1 MKKDKLITIR
11 VNELVR
17 EKFNQW
23 CNQQGLSA
31 SEFLS
36 NIIDDCV
43 SDNYLISSNNKD
55 KSQKVARQKL
65 IALEAKI
72 ADLSSQVASFT
83 LISQEGATLTESASQ
98 QVQPYFDIANKVGV
112 LEKQIEN
119 ILGQGNSISNLIENK
134 LDKND
139 LDGLI
144 QSKIDSVLQLNSL
157 SQKLD
162 DKLDTHQV
170 EILVQSKIDS
180 IFDFDSL
187 LEMIDNKL
195 DKKELKALL
204 KSQVK
209 SILSE
214 SNLLKQIDSK
224 LNNTIDKQEVE
235 TLVKSLINS
244 TLSESNLLKQID
256 SKLNNTID
264 KQEVETLVKSLVNS
278 TFNQD
283 SLLKV
288 IDKMIDDKLR
298 EVEAKVTNLTT
309 DYNHLS
315 LAIDSYI
322 DKDTIFQLLD
332 QKVDA
337 LPKDFPLLNKTETLS
352 DKKLTNQVSSTFEVT
367 EEVSI
372 DNIEDGLQS
381 ENDLQIIEK
390 IYLEPKISQQVN
402 PEKEVTMEL
411 EGEKSIAKAIDDF
424 DDTEKQIPLA
434 FQQLSL
440 GEIKVTVL
448 AKSLGINRTKL
459 QRVAE
464 AIEGGKQPQN
474 DFFPQLWDYVKLES
488 IKNEDT
494 KGKVVRVWTKI
505 K

>member
-1 MKKDKLITIR
+1 MMKKDKLITIR
-11 VNELVR
+11 VNEHIR
-17 EKFNQW
+17 DQFNQW
-23 CNQQGLSA
+23 CNEQGLSV

-36 NIIDDCV
+36 NIIEDCA
-43 SDNYLISSNNKD
+43 SGNYEMSSNNKD
-55 KSQKVARQKL
+55 KSQKIARQKL

-72 ADLSSQVASFT
+72 EDLSSQLASFT
-83 LISQEGATLTESASQ
+83 AVSQEGATLTEFATQ
-98 QVQPYFDIANKVGV
+98 QVQPSFDIANKVGV

-119 ILGQGNSISNLIENK
+119 ILSEGNSISNLIESK
-134 LDKND
+134 LDKNE
-139 LDGLI
+139 LEPLVK
-144 QSKIDSVLQLNSL
+144 SKIDSVLSL
-157 SQKLD
+157 DKLLEKLD

-180 IFDFDSL
+180 IFDFNSL
-187 LEMIDNKL
+187 LETIDNKL
-195 DKKELKALL
+195 DKKELKALV

-209 SILSE
+209 STLTE

-224 LNNTIDKQEVE
+224 LDKQEVE
-235 TLVKSLINS
+235 T
-244 TLSESNLLKQID
+244 
-256 SKLNNTID
+256 
-264 KQEVETLVKSLVNS
+264 LVNS

-288 IDKMIDDKLR
+288 IDKMIDDKLM

-315 LAIDSYI
+315 LAIDTYI
-322 DKDTIFQLLD
+322 DKDTINQLVD

-337 LPKDFPLLNKTETLS
+337 LPKDFPLLNKIETLS
-352 DKKLTNQVSSTFEVT
+352 DKKSINQVSSTFEIT
-367 EEVSI
+367 EEVSL
-372 DNIEDGLQS
+372 DNLEDIS
-381 ENDLQIIEK
+381 PTENDQQIIEK
-390 IYLEPKISQQVN
+390 IDLALEISQQVS
-402 PEKEVTMEL
+402 PEKEVTMEV
-411 EGEKSIAKAIDDF
+411 EGEKSIAEAIDEF
-424 DDTEKQIPLA
+424 DDADEQIPLA
-434 FQQLSL
+434 FQQLPL

-488 IKNEDT
+488 LKNEDT